1 MKYPAELYV
10 TSSRPYRGLSD
21 LEYPFHDHTITVTNC
36 ARICLGTRKINL
48 STVFAG
54 QNVGVKQIEPKVWLV
69 SFMQYDLGF
78 FDSETVRVTSA
89 ENPFGALPMCPE

>member
-1 MKYPAELYV
+1 M
-10 TSSRPYRGLSD
+10 TSSRPGRGLSD

-36 ARICLGTRKINL
+36 GRICIGKRKIDL

-69 SFMQYDLGF
+69 SLMQYDPGF
-78 FDSETVRVTSA
+78 FDSDTNRVTSA
-89 ENPFGALPMCPE
+89 ENHCGAKVLPMGPE